1 VPSENNKETY
11 SLPLLLIRALG
22 NQTTIT
28 KKFCGYWGD
37 GLVKSAGDGV

>member
-11 SLPLLLIRALG
+11 SLPLLLIRALE

-28 KKFCGYWGD
+28 KKFCGYED